1 MVGYELILRI
11 KDEQGHLHEVVH
23 KTGGDG
29 NGETSESKRPKNV
42 EVINQGIVH
51 NPQQQQQVV
60 ADNAKHLQ
68 RELERTNERSKDL
81 SKQLDRAYKAIGN
94 VLTELGVYN
103 EELKK
108 KDLDAQIQE
117 AFRLQQDNQEA
128 LRRAQD
134 GLNTLAQ
141 ELASELE
148 MGDWEEKDDM
158 ANKKKK
164 LKEKIKKLKEECKDW
179 KDKAGKVSEL
189 EGDLERAKAE
199 VKRLK
204 EELGKRDS
212 KIIELRTESGT
223 FETQAKKL
231 QTQKENAERD
241 RDKWKREKEG
251 RDADYTAL
259 ERENN
264 DLKTKLEQEAQKVK
278 DKDQE
283 IADAQKQAQAYKDF
297 EPLKELFE
305 IAKQGSIPSLVVRH
319 LEEFLYDI
327 YADLDYTLDTLA
339 KDIAEQCSKNKG
351 DLDNPQLQEFFDTL
365 FGLVGEKMGL
375 ERLRVQEGES
385 YNSGLCRKLDQSMP
399 TQGKIT
405 QVHFQGYKQKGKVK
419 HASSVSVK

>member
-23 KTGGDG
+23 KTGRFG
-29 NGETSESKRPKNV
+29 NGEAVVSKHPELSRSCSMSLGQTHQDTTNDLKRQTEPQKA
-42 EVINQGIVH
+42 EGYQQPDQGSLV
-51 NPQQQQQVV
+51 
-60 ADNAKHLQ
+60 K
-68 RELERTNERSKDL
+68 LEKVR
-81 SKQLDRAYKAIGN
+81 KAVRRI
-94 VLTELGVYN
+94 LTELGICS
-103 EELKK
+103 EELEQEE
-108 KDLDAQIQE
+108 LEAQIQE
-117 AFRLQQDNQEA
+117 AFQCLKNRQNTQAQNTQKA
-128 LRRAQD
+128 LEEV
-134 GLNTLAQ
+134 LNT
-141 ELASELE
+141 LASELE

-164 LKEKIKKLKEECKDW
+164 LKDKIKKLKEECKEW
-179 KDKAGKVSEL
+179 KDKAGKVSGL
-189 EGDLERAKAE
+189 KGDLERAEAE

-204 EELGKRDS
+204 EELGERNSEITK
-212 KIIELRTESGT
+212 LRGESGT
-223 FETQAKKL
+223 FETQAKTL
-231 QTQKENAERD
+231 QTQKEDAERD

-264 DLKTKLEQEAQKVK
+264 DLKTKLEQEEQKVK

-283 IADAQKQAQAYKDF
+283 VADAQKQAESYKDF

-319 LEEFLYDI
+319 LEEFLYEI
-327 YADLDYTLDTLA
+327 YKDLDFTLDALA
-339 KDIAEQCSKNKG
+339 QDIADQYSKNKG
-351 DLDNPQLQEFFDTL
+351 DLDNPQLQKFFDTL

-405 QVHFQGYKQKGKVK
+405 QVHFQGYKQKGNVK

>member
-1 MVGYELILRI
+1 MIWYELILRF
-11 KDEQGHLHEVVH
+11 KDEQGRLCEVVH

-29 NGETSESKRPKNV
+29 NEELVLPNRPESCPVNLEQTHQDTMLGFKHQTEPQKA
-42 EVINQGIVH
+42 EGYQQPDQGSLV
-51 NPQQQQQVV
+51 
-60 ADNAKHLQ
+60 K
-68 RELERTNERSKDL
+68 LEKVR
-81 SKQLDRAYKAIGN
+81 KAVRRI
-94 VLTELGVYN
+94 LTELGICS
-103 EELKK
+103 EELEQEE
-108 KDLDAQIQE
+108 LEAQIQE
-117 AFRLQQDNQEA
+117 AFQCLKNRQNTQAQNTQKA
-128 LRRAQD
+128 LEEV
-134 GLNTLAQ
+134 LNT
-141 ELASELE
+141 LASELE

-164 LKEKIKKLKEECKDW
+164 LKEKIAKLKEERRKLEEE
-179 KDKAGKVSEL
+179 AGKVSGL
-189 EGDLERAKAE
+189 EQKLEKTQAE
-199 VKRLK
+199 VSRLK
-204 EELGKRDS
+204 GELGERDR

-231 QTQKENAERD
+231 QTQKEDAEGERD
-241 RDKWKREKEG
+241 RLKREKEQLDIDYQTLKG
-251 RDADYTAL
+251 ERD
-259 ERENN
+259 
-264 DLKTKLEQEAQKVK
+264 DLQIKLDKEKQKVE

-283 IADAQKQAQAYKDF
+283 VADAQKQAESYKDF

-319 LEEFLYDI
+319 LEEFLYEI
-327 YADLDYTLDTLA
+327 YKDLDFTLDALA
-339 KDIAEQCSKNKG
+339 QDIADQYSKNKG

-385 YNSGLCRKLDQSMP
+385 YNSTLCRKLDQSMP

>member
-29 NGETSESKRPKNV
+29 NGETSEPKRPNIDV
-42 EVINQGIVH
+42 EAINQGIVH
-51 NPQQQQQVV
+51 NPQQQQAV

-117 AFRLQQDNQEA
+117 AFRLQQDNQKA
-128 LRRAQD
+128 LKRAQD

-148 MGDWEEKDDM
+148 MEDWEEKDDM
-158 ANKKKK
+158 ANKKRK
-164 LKEKIKKLKEECKDW
+164 LKDKIRKLKEECKEW
-179 KDKAGKVSEL
+179 KDKAGKVSKL
-189 EGDLERAKAE
+189 EGDLEREKAE
-199 VKRLK
+199 VRRLK
-204 EELGKRDS
+204 RELDEHEKTIGAAKTNYDELDRQKR
-212 KIIELRTESGT
+212 
-223 FETQAKKL
+223 QAEHDRDEFQKKNKQL
-231 QTQKENAERD
+231 DIDYQTLKGERD
-241 RDKWKREKEG
+241 DLQIKLDKEK
-251 RDADYTAL
+251 
-259 ERENN
+259 
-264 DLKTKLEQEAQKVK
+264 QKVE

-283 IADAQKQAQAYKDF
+283 VADAQKQAESYKDF

-319 LEEFLYDI
+319 LEEFLYEI
-327 YADLDYTLDTLA
+327 YKDLDFTLDALA
-339 KDIAEQCSKNKG
+339 QDIADQYSKNKG

-385 YNSGLCRKLDQSMP
+385 YNSTLCRKLDQSMP

>member
-23 KTGGDG
+23 KTGRFG
-29 NGETSESKRPKNV
+29 NGEAVVSKHPELSRSCSMSLGQTHQDTTNDLKHQTEPQKA
-42 EVINQGIVH
+42 EGYQQPDQGSLV
-51 NPQQQQQVV
+51 
-60 ADNAKHLQ
+60 K
-68 RELERTNERSKDL
+68 LEKVR
-81 SKQLDRAYKAIGN
+81 KAVRRI
-94 VLTELGVYN
+94 LTELGICS
-103 EELKK
+103 EELEQEE
-108 KDLDAQIQE
+108 LEAQIQE
-117 AFRLQQDNQEA
+117 AFQCLKNRQNTQAQNTQKA
-128 LRRAQD
+128 LEEV
-134 GLNTLAQ
+134 LNTLA
-141 ELASELE
+141 LELE
-148 MGDWEEKDDM
+148 MEDWEEKDDM
-158 ANKKKK
+158 ANKKRK
-164 LKEKIKKLKEECKDW
+164 LKDKIKKLKEECKEW
-179 KDKAGKVSEL
+179 KDKAGKVSGL
-189 EGDLERAKAE
+189 KGDLEMAEAE
-199 VKRLK
+199 VKRL
-204 EELGKRDS
+204 EGELGERDR
-212 KIIELRTESGT
+212 KIIELRTESRT
-223 FETQAKKL
+223 FETQAKTL
-231 QTQKENAERD
+231 QTQKEDAEGERNRLQKEKEQLDIDYQTLKDERD
-241 RDKWKREKEG
+241 ELQAKLDKEE
-251 RDADYTAL
+251 
-259 ERENN
+259 
-264 DLKTKLEQEAQKVK
+264 QKVK

-283 IADAQKQAQAYKDF
+283 VADAQKQAQAYKDF